1 MSYHVNHLHITND
14 KENEVKN
21 IRGGSNKNL
30 DGAKSWLNKQHN
42 RLWEPVGAGIAQQG
56 NSEGWKNKTGGLG
69 LKI

>member
-42 RLWEPVGAGIAQQG
+42 RLWESVEARVVYNTFLVVLLVIC
-56 NSEGWKNKTGGLG
+56 KLY
-69 LKI
+69 L